1 MRRSMVGLLAAV
13 GTALSTLGA
22 LALGSGVLV
31 IFAVVA
37 AAAAGL
43 AAYLSLSPVA
53 ASTPAE
59 PLPEDRDS
67 IWHGSGTKPRSEAMK
82 PGAPGRIRTHD
93 PLLRRHPGKSRGRSS
108 DVAL

>member
-59 PLPEDRDS
+59 PLD
-67 IWHGSGTKPRSEAMK
+67 TYAAKPYKKNLFMLT
-82 PGAPGRIRTHD
+82 IVVYRTI
-93 PLLRRHPGKSRGRSS
+93 PVVNIG
-108 DVAL
+108 

>member
-22 LALGSGVLV
+22 LALRGGVLV

-59 PLPEDRDS
+59 PLPTLPGHIKKSLHVDDRRVQD
-67 IWHGSGTKPRSEAMK
+67 
-82 PGAPGRIRTHD
+82 
-93 PLLRRHPGKSRGRSS
+93 HPSS
-108 DVAL
+108 QHRLML